1 MRCGSVVAVTPVR
14 LVPDVE
20 RRHRLAR
27 RHGLSEPLADVV
39 SVARA
44 MTCLHATEPASVHL
58 AARARADVSLAD
70 VEDALYVDRSVVKQ
84 LAMRR
89 TVFAFPRELLP
100 AVWGSAAAR
109 TAGQQERRLAKEVQ
123 QAGLTDDG
131 DEWVRKHSEALL
143 DLLHQRGPM
152 TTAEVRAAI
161 PALDARLVRS
171 PGKKYQAE
179 VAVAGQVI
187 TTLAASG
194 RILRGEND
202 GHWKLSRARWTAASD
217 WLGAAPAPVTEAE
230 GYTALVRSWLWT
242 FGPGTEADL
251 VWWFGATKGAIR
263 AALSEV
269 GAVEVTLHPGAPEAS
284 ETGYLLPD
292 DLDEVSPSGD
302 WAALLPAMDPTTMG
316 WKQRGFYLGEHTA
329 RIFDVNGNAGP
340 TAWWNGRIVGG
351 WWQRPDGE
359 VVVVPAER
367 LPAAATAALDAEA
380 ARLTEWLDGEVV
392 NTLYQTQLVRALART
407 AQ

>member
-1 MRCGSVVAVTPVR
+1 
-14 LVPDVE
+14 
-20 RRHRLAR
+20 
-27 RHGLSEPLADVV
+27 
-39 SVARA
+39 
-44 MTCLHATEPASVHL
+44 
-58 AARARADVSLAD
+58 
-70 VEDALYVDRSVVKQ
+70 
-84 LAMRR
+84 
-89 TVFAFPRELLP
+89 
-100 AVWGSAAAR
+100 
-109 TAGQQERRLAKEVQ
+109 
-123 QAGLTDDG
+123 
-131 DEWVRKHSEALL
+131 
-143 DLLHQRGPM
+143 
-152 TTAEVRAAI
+152 
-161 PALDARLVRS
+161 
-171 PGKKYQAE
+171 
-179 VAVAGQVI
+179 
-187 TTLAASG
+187 
-194 RILRGEND
+194 
-202 GHWKLSRARWTAASD
+202 
-217 WLGAAPAPVTEAE
+217 
-230 GYTALVRSWLWT
+230 LVRSWLWT

-292 DLDEVSPSGD
+292 DLDEVGPSGD

-367 LPAAATAALDAEA
+367 LSAAATAALDAEA